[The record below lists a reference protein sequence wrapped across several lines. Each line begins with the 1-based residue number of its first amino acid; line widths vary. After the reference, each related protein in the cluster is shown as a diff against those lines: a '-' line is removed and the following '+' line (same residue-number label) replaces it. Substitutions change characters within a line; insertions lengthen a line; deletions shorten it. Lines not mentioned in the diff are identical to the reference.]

1 MCNADLM
8 EMVSAMVWDL
18 DAWYYYGNASAQLDT
33 MGRDFMLCLGV
44 RMERLGDSCVIII
57 MR

>member
-44 RMERLGDSCVIII
+44 RMECWDSCIMIII
-57 MR
+57 H